1 MAVSENV
8 NDDKA
13 AKKRKKKRRLLIPL
27 IVLYSITLC
36 MAAFLFGRA
45 SGVSEYYGKLI
56 DTTVIDSDEQATVA
70 DSQTLPI
77 TLSGNVLLPD
87 GSPYK
92 NGVVELRSV
101 PGYTTTDNNGIFT
114 FENVE
119 CGSHKISIIQNNVVL
134 ATCMFTLDGNSE
146 TTDTAY
152 SKQSDGSY
160 LIHLPS
166 KNVVVEIGMVMDGD
180 SMTISDINSGEV
192 K

>member
-13 AKKRKKKRRLLIPL
+13 EKRKKKHRLLIPMIL
-27 IVLYSITLC
+27 LYSITLC
-36 MAAFLFGRA
+36 MAAFLFGKA
-45 SGVSEYYGKLI
+45 SGVNEYYGKLI
-56 DTTVIDSDEQATVA
+56 DTTVIDSDEQAPAA

-77 TLSGNVLLPD
+77 TISGTVLLPD

-92 NGVVELRSV
+92 NGVVELSSV
-101 PGYTTTDNNGIFT
+101 PRYATIDNNGIFT

-119 CGSHKISIIQNNVVL
+119 YGSHKISVIQNNVVL

-146 TTDTAY
+146 TTDTVY
-152 SKQSDGSY
+152 EKQTDGSY

-166 KNVVVEIGMVMDGD
+166 KNVEVEIGMVMDGD
-180 SMTISDINSGEV
+180 SMTISGISSR
-192 K
+192 KYK